1 MQHREMKQSP
11 STTRSRS
18 ARAFTAAVGV
28 AAISVMA
35 ACSTETVTDP
45 DGAARAGL
53 LGGTVGVLTNTLSAV
68 TGLLRLTPLSQPVTR
83 SVLVTRRA
91 GGELRVPETGLRLTI
106 PAGAIAK
113 DTMTITVTA
122 LPGRL
127 VAYEFEPHGTQFAK
141 PLTFSQDLSATSWVL
156 SLLKPSLGGGYFKN
170 ASQLNTQ
177 TGVSQ
182 VNEEL
187 VARLEAGRV
196 SFDIS
201 HFSGYM
207 VSTGRQSRPAAS
219 PSSDEQ

>member
-1 MQHREMKQSP
+1 MQHREMKQSRT
-11 STTRSRS
+11 SVRTRST
-18 ARAFTAAVGV
+18 RALTAAIGV
-28 AAISVMA
+28 AAMGVMA
-35 ACSTETVTDP
+35 ACSSDTVTAP
-45 DGAARAGL
+45 DAAARNGL
-53 LGGTVGVLTNTLSAV
+53 LGGTVGVVTSTLSSV
-68 TGLLRLTPLSQPVTR
+68 TGLLRLAPLSQPVTR

-91 GGELRVPETGLRLTI
+91 GGELRVPETGLRVTI

-141 PLTFSQDLSATSWVL
+141 PLTFSQDLGATSWVL
-156 SLLKPSLGGGYFKN
+156 SLLKPTLGGGYFKN

-182 VNEEL
+182 INEEL
-187 VARLEAGRV
+187 AARLEVGRV

-219 PSSDEQ
+219 PTSEE